1 VARLPAQREALL
13 GKFAFVSFE
22 TALACEVQFAED
34 LLGGG
39 IAGLS
44 VPDVKCYLEYC
55 ADQRL
60 ATLGFDKRY
69 GTKNPFSF
77 MAQHDVQEV
86 GPEGVLWR

>member
-13 GKFAFVSFE
+13 GKFAFVN
-22 TALACEVQFAED
+22 
-34 LLGGG
+34 
-39 IAGLS
+39 
-44 VPDVKCYLEYC
+44 
-55 ADQRL
+55 QRL